1 MRTKI
6 VSALMVMV
14 LLAGVITGATFGIA
28 SVGGGTVSKPSS
40 EVTVASSGD
49 NQLRVIQC
57 EDKLTQEQVA
67 SQIKAKYLIENN
79 GYRDDDEVVAIV
91 KVAGDSLIDV
101 YNDGATSAYSVSEY
115 AASAAGK
122 AKTSEIKSRQSRVIS
137 SLYSK
142 GLISGI
148 EYRYSTIMNAVAVK
162 TEYGK
167 ISDIE
172 KIAGVEGT
180 ILSDTFNRVKTQ
192 SIEDKVSFNPV
203 DIYDTGIYK
212 ADSVPYNRCRH
223 LRRGARL
230 GL

>member
-28 SVGGGTVSKPSS
+28 AVGGGTVSKPGTESA
-40 EVTVASSGD
+40 VAGSGD

-79 GYRDDDEVVAIV
+79 GYRDEDEVVAIV

-122 AKTSEIKSRQSRVIS
+122 AKTSEIKSRQSRVVS

-180 ILSDTFNRVKTQ
+180 ILSDTFNRVETQ

-212 ADSVPYNRCRH
+212 ADSVSYLSLIH
-223 LRRGARL
+223 I
-230 GL
+230 